1 MTEEQNF
8 GKVHGVLIMTLLEM
22 LQFLVLI
29 IVQYPILMIK
39 ENNCLVLSEGPT
51 DGNIDNTR
59 LGTKSI
65 LTLLKQM

>member
-1 MTEEQNF
+1 
-8 GKVHGVLIMTLLEM
+8 MTLLEM